1 MGVLEEKGVIIS
13 LGLTFQKKK
22 KKQFY
27 GLSRETHFPLLLVSL
42 KDFMINLTVAKS
54 TREHSV

>member
-13 LGLTFQKKK
+13 LGLTFKKK

-27 GLSRETHFPLLLVSL
+27 GLSRETHFLLLLVSL
-42 KDFMINLTVAKS
+42 KDFMINLTVPKS